1 MIPQF
6 EEFRSHDEAPRRLAV
21 DRIHDHRRTAQA
33 MAGDNAEWCPPE
45 EAADLAFKLVWYGAI
60 GLLVPA
66 FIFWGIP
73 LVVAL
78 IQFAGSALRGAW

>member
-21 DRIHDHRRTAQA
+21 DRIHDHRLTAQA
-33 MAGDNAEWCPPE
+33 MAGDNAEFCPPE
-45 EAADLAFKLVWYGAI
+45 EAADLAFKLVWYGAL

-73 LVVAL
+73 FICAFVAT
-78 IQFAGSALRGAW
+78 AGTALRGAW